1 MSENLFLQK
10 SIFSLKKFESF
21 QTTPRKVKM
30 LGFFSI
36 KNVEDAKKA
45 FIEDLFNFGKW
56 MNFQSLIEEGLIVK
70 NLSNCVG

>member
-1 MSENLFLQK
+1 
-10 SIFSLKKFESF
+10 
-21 QTTPRKVKM
+21 M